1 VPTVVKEFVVY
12 AAEPPLKATVPRVVA
27 PEVKVTLP
35 VGVGP
40 LLVTLAVKVTLW
52 PAKLGFAEDVA
63 AVAESALLIVTVTAA
78 EVSAE

>member
-1 VPTVVKEFVVY
+1 M
-12 AAEPPLKATVPRVVA
+12 ARVVE

-40 LLVTLAVKVTLW
+40 LLVTLAIRVTLC
-52 PAKLGFAEDVA
+52 PAKLGLTEDVTVVVETA
-63 AVAESALLIVTVTAA
+63 WFTVTVTAA